1 MKVGEFIK
9 ALQKLPADYE
19 IAVLSHTA
27 HARPPV
33 IQRVNTWAW
42 SNGPRY
48 STGGLLTPSRAFLV
62 RPEREVIGGIEG

>member
-9 ALQKLPADYE
+9 ALQQLPADYE

-33 IQRVNTWAW
+33 VQRVNTWAW
-42 SNGPRY
+42 SNGPRNC
-48 STGGLLTPSRAFLV
+48 TGGLQTPSRAFLV
-62 RPEREVIGGIEG
+62 RPAREIIGGSEG